1 MGEPNW
7 LRETR
12 AAYDEVAVD
21 YARLVHG
28 ELRHKPLE
36 RALLTTFAELVG
48 GGGTTRVATSG
59 PVVEAGCGTGRITA
73 HLRGLGLD
81 VVGLDLSPGMV
92 AVARRSWPGVRFAV
106 ASMTAL
112 PLADAGLAG
121 LVAWYSI
128 IHLPPEAL
136 PAVFAEFHR
145 VLAPGG
151 ELLLAFKAGDKRI
164 RLEQAYGHTVSY
176 DVHWLPPDRIAA
188 QLAAA
193 GFAVHA
199 RLVREPEGYERGPQA
214 YLLARRPRHADPT

>member
-36 RALLTTFAELVG
+36 RALLATFAELVG
-48 GGGTTRVATSG
+48 GGGTTRAATSG
-59 PVVEAGCGTGRITA
+59 PVVEVGCGTGRITA
-73 HLRGLGLD
+73 HLRGLGLA
-81 VVGLDLSPGMV
+81 VAGLDLSPGMV
-92 AVARRSWPGVRFAV
+92 AVARQSWPGVRFAV
-106 ASMTAL
+106 ASMTDL

-199 RLVREPEGYERGPQA
+199 RLVREPEDYERGPQA
-214 YLLARRPRHADPT
+214 YLLARRTRHADPT

>member
-28 ELRHKPLE
+28 ELARKPLE
-36 RALLTTFAELVG
+36 RALLATFAELVG
-48 GGGTTRVATSG
+48 GAGTTRAAASG
-59 PVVEAGCGTGRITA
+59 PVVEVGCGTGRITA
-73 HLRGLGLD
+73 HLCGLGLG
-81 VVGLDLSPGMV
+81 VAGLDLSPGMV
-92 AVARRSWPGVRFAV
+92 AVARESWPGVRFGV
-106 ASMTAL
+106 ASMTDL
-112 PLADAGLAG
+112 PLPDAGLAG

-136 PAVFAEFHR
+136 PTVFAEFHR

-151 ELLLAFKAGDKRI
+151 ELLLAFKAGDRRI

-188 QLAAA
+188 QLVAA

-199 RLVREPEGYERGPQA
+199 RLVREPEDYERGPQA
-214 YLLARRPRHADPT
+214 YVLARRPRDADPA